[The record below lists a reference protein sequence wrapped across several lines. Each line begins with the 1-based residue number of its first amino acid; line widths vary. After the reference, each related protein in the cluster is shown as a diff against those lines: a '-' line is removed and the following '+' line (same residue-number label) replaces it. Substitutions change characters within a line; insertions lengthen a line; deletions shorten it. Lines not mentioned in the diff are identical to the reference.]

1 MIEGE
6 DVVAALSLSGL
17 AERFT
22 GAATEGLVEE
32 MARVAQAFAGE
43 VMGADHEVTR
53 EAPDQEAVRG

>member
-1 MIEGE
+1 M
-6 DVVAALSLSGL
+6 VAALSLSGL